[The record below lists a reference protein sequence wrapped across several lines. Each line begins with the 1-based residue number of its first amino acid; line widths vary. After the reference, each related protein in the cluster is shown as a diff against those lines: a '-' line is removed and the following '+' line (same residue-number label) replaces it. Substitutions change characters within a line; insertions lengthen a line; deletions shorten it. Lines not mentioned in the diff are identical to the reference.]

1 MSWNHRLVYF
11 PRNKVTK
18 LMEVFYDDNGLP
30 WDCSDGSVLHDGV
43 TDDDTTVLDAIK
55 QQLNWMGNAVN
66 EPILN
71 IETDFTGESPKTDG
85 PTIDL
90 SEPGAMEA
98 LKQRLLGGD

>member
-30 WDCSDGSVLHDGV
+30 WDC
-43 TDDDTTVLDAIK
+43 
-55 QQLNWMGNAVN
+55 M
-66 EPILN
+66 
-71 IETDFTGESPKTDG
+71 DG

-98 LKQRLLGGD
+98 FKKRLLEDPQPEDKHCCCDCANFHHEAEASCLPF

>member
-30 WDCSDGSVLHDGV
+30 WNCSDGTVLHDGV
-43 TDDDTTVLDAIK
+43 MDDDTPVLDAIR

-66 EPILN
+66 EPVLN
-71 IETDFTGESPKTDG
+71 IETDFTGSIFKIDG
-85 PTIDL
+85 PTSDL
-90 SEPGAMEA
+90 SAPGAIEEF
-98 LKQRLLGGD
+98 QRRLLKP